1 MHSIANAERN
11 GSGEAMS
18 EPAGITL
25 SRIEKR
31 FGPLAVLRDVS
42 LDIRPGEFLTLVGPS
57 GCGKSTLLRIIAG
70 LEVQTI
76 GTVAIG
82 GRPADALGPDRRDIA
97 MVFQSYALY
106 PHMTVAENI
115 ATPMRLRRLSGWQR
129 WPLIGR
135 FGRARAIGT
144 EINRE
149 VAAAAELL
157 GIGALLDRKPGQ
169 LSGGQRQRVAL
180 GRALV
185 RQPRVFLMDE
195 PLSNLDSKLR
205 VHMRAEIAR
214 LHRRLGATFVYV
226 THDQTEA
233 MTMSD
238 RIAVMLDGQVRQI
251 DTPTAIY
258 REPADYQVAA
268 FMAQPQLNAISVTGA
283 GPGAVEACGTRILVG
298 GLVPAGTRAVLTFR
312 PEECVLLDGSAPQGL
327 AGTISHV
334 ERLGAEGYA
343 HLAVDGV
350 AELIV
355 ARLDAE
361 RLGRVERGQAVRFL
375 PDPERAFCFDDRGR
389 RLTATERKAGLQ

>member
-1 MHSIANAERN
+1 
-11 GSGEAMS
+11 MS

-25 SRIEKR
+25 NRIEKR
-31 FGPLAVLRDVS
+31 FGPMAVLRDIT

-70 LEVQTI
+70 LEAQSAGSI
-76 GTVAIG
+76 AIAG
-82 GRPADALGPDRRDIA
+82 HPVDTLGPDRRDIA
-97 MVFQSYALY
+97 MVFQNYALY

-115 ATPMRLRRLSGWQR
+115 ATPLRLRRLAGWQR
-129 WPLIGR
+129 WPLAGR
-135 FGRARAIGT
+135 FGRAHAIGN
-144 EINRE
+144 EIARE
-149 VAAAAELL
+149 VAAAAGLL
-157 GIGALLDRKPGQ
+157 GIEALLDRKPGQ

-185 RQPRVFLMDE
+185 RHPRVFLMDE
-195 PLSNLDSKLR
+195 PLSNLDAKLR

-251 DTPTAIY
+251 DTPAAIY
-258 REPADYQVAA
+258 RDPADHEVAA
-268 FMAQPQLNAISVTGA
+268 FMAQPQLNSLPVTGA
-283 GPGAVEACGTRILVG
+283 GAGAVEILGARLAVRG
-298 GLVPAGTRAVLTFR
+298 MVPAGAKASLAFR
-312 PEECVLLDGSAPQGL
+312 PEECLLLDASAPQGL
-327 AGTISHV
+327 GATVSHI

-343 HLAVDGV
+343 HLAVDGLP
-350 AELIV
+350 ELVV

-361 RLGRVERGQAVRFL
+361 RIGRIERGQAVRFL
-375 PDPERAFCFDDRGR
+375 PDPERALCFDERGR
-389 RLTATERKAGLQ
+389 RLAAVERQAA

>member
-1 MHSIANAERN
+1 
-11 GSGEAMS
+11 MS

-25 SRIEKR
+25 TGIEKR
-31 FGPLAVLRDVS
+31 FGPIAVLREVS

-70 LEVQTI
+70 LEAQTA
-76 GTVAIG
+76 GHVAIG
-82 GRPADALGPDRRDIA
+82 GHPADSLGPDRRDIA

-115 ATPMRLRRLSGWQR
+115 ATPLRLRRLAGWQR
-129 WPLIGR
+129 WPLVGR
-135 FGRARAIGT
+135 VGRARAIRAD
-144 EINRE
+144 IARE

-157 GIGALLDRKPGQ
+157 GIAALLERKPSQ

-185 RQPRVFLMDE
+185 RHPRVFLMDE
-195 PLSNLDSKLR
+195 PLSNLDAKLR

-238 RIAVMLDGQVRQI
+238 RIVVMLDGQVRQI
-251 DTPTAIY
+251 DTPAAIY
-258 REPADYQVAA
+258 RDPADHEVAA
-268 FMAQPQLNAISVTGA
+268 FMAQPQLNSLPVTGA
-283 GPGAVEACGTRILVG
+283 GSGAVEAFGTRLAIR
-298 GLVPAGTRAVLTFR
+298 GLVPAGTKAFLAFR
-312 PEECVLLDGSAPQGL
+312 PEECVLLDPSAPQGL
-327 AGTISHV
+327 AATVSYV

-343 HLAVDGV
+343 HLAVEGLQ
-350 AELIV
+350 ELVV

-361 RLGRVERGQAVRFL
+361 RLGRIERGQTVRCL
-375 PDPERAFCFDDRGR
+375 PDPERALCFDGSGR
-389 RLTATERKAGLQ
+389 RIAAAARKAA

>member
-1 MHSIANAERN
+1 
-11 GSGEAMS
+11 MS

-25 SRIEKR
+25 TRIEKR
-31 FGPLAVLRDVS
+31 FGPMAVLRDIS

-70 LEVQTI
+70 LEAQTT
-76 GTVAIG
+76 GHVAIA
-82 GRPADALGPDRRDIA
+82 GRPVDALGPDRRDIA
-97 MVFQSYALY
+97 MVFQNYALY

-115 ATPMRLRRLSGWQR
+115 ATPLRLRRLAGWQR
-129 WPLIGR
+129 WPLTGR
-135 FGRARAIGT
+135 FGRARAIGN
-144 EINRE
+144 EIGRE
-149 VAAAAELL
+149 VSAAADLL

-185 RQPRVFLMDE
+185 RHPRVFLMDE
-195 PLSNLDSKLR
+195 PLSNLDAKLR

-251 DTPTAIY
+251 DTPAAIY
-258 REPADYQVAA
+258 RDPADHEVAA
-268 FMAQPQLNAISVTGA
+268 FMAQPQLNALPVTGA
-283 GPGAVEACGTRILVG
+283 GAGAVEAFGVRLAVRA
-298 GLVPAGTRAVLTFR
+298 LVPAGARACLAFR
-312 PEECVLLDGSAPQGL
+312 PEECSLLDTSAPQGL
-327 AGTISHV
+327 AATVSHV

-343 HLAVDGV
+343 HLAVDGLP
-350 AELIV
+350 ELVV

-361 RLGRVERGQAVRFL
+361 RLGRIERGQPVRLL
-375 PDPERAFCFDDRGR
+375 PDPERALCFDERGR
-389 RLTATERKAGLQ
+389 RLAAVERKAA

>member
-1 MHSIANAERN
+1 M
-11 GSGEAMS
+11 
-18 EPAGITL
+18 
-25 SRIEKR
+25 
-31 FGPLAVLRDVS
+31 AVLHDVS

-70 LEVQTI
+70 LEAQSA

-82 GRPADALGPDRRDIA
+82 GRQVDALGPDRRDIA

-115 ATPMRLRRLSGWQR
+115 ATPLLLRRLSAWQR
-129 WPLIGR
+129 WPLAGS
-135 FGRARAIGT
+135 FGRARAIRT
-144 EINRE
+144 EIAHE

-157 GIGALLDRKPGQ
+157 GIGGLLDRKPGQ

-185 RQPRVFLMDE
+185 RHPRVFLMDE
-195 PLSNLDSKLR
+195 PLSNLDAKLR
-205 VHMRAEIAR
+205 VHMRAEITR

-238 RIAVMLDGQVRQI
+238 RIAVMLDGQIRQV
-251 DTPTAIY
+251 DTPAAIY
-258 REPADYQVAA
+258 RDPADHAVAA
-268 FMAQPQLNAISVTGA
+268 FMAQPQLNAFPVTGA
-283 GPGAVEACGTRILVG
+283 DAGTVEAFGVRL
-298 GLVPAGTRAVLTFR
+298 AVRCFVQASAAATLAFR
-312 PEECVLLDGSAPQGL
+312 PEECLLLDPTAPQGL
-327 AGTISHV
+327 AAIVSHV

-343 HLAVDGV
+343 HLAVAGLPEPV
-350 AELIV
+350 V

-361 RLGRVERGQAVRFL
+361 RLGRIERGQAVRFL
-375 PDPERAFCFDDRGR
+375 PDPERALCFDDRGR
-389 RLTATERKAGLQ
+389 RFAAAERKAA

>member
-1 MHSIANAERN
+1 
-11 GSGEAMS
+11 MS

-25 SRIEKR
+25 TRIEKR
-31 FGPLAVLRDVS
+31 FGPMPVLRDIS

-70 LEVQTI
+70 LEAQSA
-76 GTVAIG
+76 GHVAIG
-82 GRPADALGPDRRDIA
+82 GRPVDALGPDRRDIA

-115 ATPMRLRRLSGWQR
+115 ATPLRLRRLSAWQR
-129 WPLIGR
+129 WPLAGS
-135 FGRARAIGT
+135 FGRARAIRT
-144 EINRE
+144 EIAGE

-157 GIGALLDRKPGQ
+157 GIGSLLDRKPGR

-185 RQPRVFLMDE
+185 RCPRVFLMDE
-195 PLSNLDSKLR
+195 PLSNLDAKLR

-238 RIAVMLDGQVRQI
+238 RIAVMLDGQLRQV

-258 REPADYQVAA
+258 RDPADHAVAA
-268 FMAQPQLNAISVTGA
+268 FMAQPQLNALPVTGGGA
-283 GPGAVEACGTRILVG
+283 GAVEALGARLAVR
-298 GLVPAGTRAVLTFR
+298 GLVPTGSKATLAFR
-312 PEECVLLDGSAPQGL
+312 PEECLLLDPAAPQGL
-327 AGTISHV
+327 AATVTHV

-343 HLAVDGV
+343 HLAIDGLPDLV
-350 AELIV
+350 V
-355 ARLDAE
+355 ARVEAE
-361 RLGRVERGQAVRFL
+361 RLGRIERGQAVRLL
-375 PDPERAFCFDDRGR
+375 PDPERALCFDESGR
-389 RLTATERKAGLQ
+389 RLEMAERKAA